1 MTVRRIVVVL
11 QPIPLNPSRSYEKRF
26 LLYDAVCARR
36 GHDGI
41 V

>member
-26 LLYDAVCARR
+26 LLYGAVGAR
-36 GHDGI
+36 HECDG
-41 V
+41 VV